1 MADEIQKLID
11 ETRRLDSVISDR
23 DQHIANLE
31 RLGDEMADGL
41 GAPSSIDDWR
51 SYRASERDKTDA
63 E

>member
-1 MADEIQKLID
+1 MTDEIQNLID

-31 RLGDEMADGL
+31 RLGDALEIRCTSG
-41 GAPSSIDDWR
+41 GRRREWR
-51 SYRASERDKTDA
+51 AYRTSEKDKTDA